1 MSAVIKNSTLLFL
14 KDLHKNNNREWF
26 NEKKVRYTAAN
37 TNVADFVETLIEEI
51 GEFDEEILKTDAKKA
66 LFRIYR
72 DVRFSKDKS
81 PYKTNF
87 GAGLGMGKGNRI
99 SGYYLHIEPGKSFLA
114 GGVYQPEP
122 SVLKEIRREI
132 SMNSK
137 EFLSI
142 LEQDEFRNNFRGL
155 SVEQKL
161 QRVPAGFEKDD
172 PMAEFLKLKN
182 FIVVHPVSNEALMK
196 EDAAESFAKIFRSIK
211 PLNDFLSA
219 PFI

>member
-1 MSAVIKNSTLLFL
+1 MSADLKNSTLLFL

-26 NEKKVRYTAAN
+26 NDNKDRYLSAN
-37 TNVADFVETLIEEI
+37 ANVVDFVETLIEEI
-51 GEFDEEILKTDAKKA
+51 GEFDEAILRTDAKKA

-114 GGVYQPEP
+114 GGVYQPDTT
-122 SVLKEIRREI
+122 VLKEIRKEI
-132 SMNSK
+132 SINSN

-196 EDAAESFAKIFRSIK
+196 EDAAKNFAQIFKSIK

>member
-14 KDLHKNNNREWF
+14 KDLHKNNNRDWF
-26 NEKKVRYTAAN
+26 NENKDRYRAAH
-37 TNVADFVETLIEEI
+37 TNVADFVEVLIEEI
-51 GEFDEEILKTDAKKA
+51 GKFDEEILKIDAKKA

-114 GGVYQPEP
+114 GGVYQPDTT
-122 SVLKEIRREI
+122 VLKEIRKEI
-132 SMNSK
+132 SINSN

-155 SVEQKL
+155 SVGQKL

-196 EDAAESFAKIFRSIK
+196 EDAAKNFAQIFKSIK